1 VSGTKSDDQKKPD
14 LRDNL
19 PGRES
24 GGVSDAEFVGDEPA
38 RSSGNGPDITKP
50 GVFKHPAGQ
59 TTQE

>member
-1 VSGTKSDDQKKPD
+1 MSGTKSDDQKKPD

-38 RSSGNGPDITKP
+38 RASNGPDITKP